1 MPDGLMNFAGHYPLY
16 VLPAYGLS
24 ALTLLVLIID
34 SLLRARK
41 WRRAAEHRDRLRTQS
56 KGDEA

>member
-1 MPDGLMNFAGHYPLY
+1 MNFAGHYPLY

>member
-1 MPDGLMNFAGHYPLY
+1 MTEAMMNFAGHYPLY

-24 ALTLLVLIID
+24 AATLLVLVID

-56 KGDEA
+56 KEDGA